1 MSSRYL
7 ITEIAAMV
15 LEAGHDYSQYCEG
28 IPAEKFFHQPPGKWS
43 PAMQTR
49 HLFRSTNMAR
59 LGFTLPK
66 FMVRWIGGRPNRASR
81 TYEELVNRYQQKLQ
95 QGGRASGRYIPP
107 PIPESYGQIRLLQE
121 FDSAM
126 KKFAAAIAG
135 TKKEEQLDQ
144 YLAPH
149 PLLGKITLRE
159 LAYFTIHHARHH
171 QQSIA
176 AMLPS

>member
-1 MSSRYL
+1 MSSVYL
-7 ITEIAAMV
+7 ITEIGAKL
-15 LEAGHDYSQYCEG
+15 LEANHDYSQYCAAL
-28 IPAEKFFHQPPGKWS
+28 PADQFFLQPPGKWS
-43 PAMQTR
+43 AAMQTR
-49 HLFRSTNMAR
+49 HLVKSVDTAR
-59 LGFTLPK
+59 LAYTLPG
-66 FMVRWIGGRPNRASR
+66 FIVRMIGGTPNRPSR
-81 TYEELVNRYQQKLQ
+81 SFEELVNRYKQKLE

-107 PIPESYGQIRLLQE
+107 SIPASYGQIRLLQE
-121 FDSAM
+121 FDTAM
-126 KKFAAAIAG
+126 KNFAAAIAA

-176 AMLPS
+176 AMLAS